1 MRSIELTDTSQ
12 NHKEEGKELL
22 LDFKKLETISHSGAG
37 LLPVIVQNALTGDV
51 LLLAY
56 GNQESLKQSL
66 KEQKAFFWSTSRDE
80 LWCKGN
86 TSGDYLDLL
95 EIRVNCEQNSLLYR
109 VIPRTGGVCH
119 TQNSQGQARKSCFY
133 RRIQRSEQEE
143 PELKLID

>member
-1 MRSIELTDTSQ
+1 MGLIDTSQ

-22 LDFKKLETISHSGAG
+22 LDFKKLKTVSHSGVE

-56 GNQESLKQSL
+56 GSQESLKQSL
-66 KEQKAFFWSTSRDE
+66 KEQKAFFWSTSRNE
-80 LWCKGN
+80 LWCKGA

-119 TQNSQGQARKSCFY
+119 TQDSQGQTRKTCFY
-133 RRIQRSEQEE
+133 RRIQRHS
-143 PELKLID
+143 PEDLDLEFIDK